1 MSDPLFERIVVG
13 VDGSPQGFT
22 ALSQAQRLLATTGEL
37 TVVTVC
43 EEHLAVH
50 AGYEASRLAGE
61 MHVEAERIVAR
72 SREAIRR
79 TSSADI
85 RLLHGHPADVLLRVA
100 EALRAGLLVV
110 GCHTSCRPIG
120 IAFGSVATR
129 LLHEAQAAVLIARD
143 RGEAETFPERVVVGA
158 DGSPASVRAAAVAA
172 DLVDR
177 FGSARQIVVARHGR
191 ELDPLGLARLGPLQ
205 WDDRPPV
212 AALLAGAAGADLL
225 VVGRRGVH
233 GLAALG
239 SVSERI
245 AHRAP
250 CSVLVVP
257 TAGMTVPALTGATA
271 ARRTS
276 SACSR

>member
-22 ALSQAQRLLATTGEL
+22 ALSQAEGLLASAGEL
-37 TVVTVC
+37 AIVTVC

-50 AGYEASRLAGE
+50 AGYEAPRLAGE
-61 MHVEAERIVAR
+61 MHAEAECTVAR
-72 SREAIRR
+72 AREAIRPTTR
-79 TSSADI
+79 ANV

-100 EALRAGLLVV
+100 EDLRAGLIAV
-110 GCHTSCRPIG
+110 GCHTSCRPLG

-129 LLHEAQAAVLIARD
+129 LLHETAAAVLIARD
-143 RGEAETFPERVVVGA
+143 AGKAETFPERVLVGA
-158 DGSPASVRAAAVAA
+158 DGSPASVRAAAVAD

-177 FGSARQIVVARHGR
+177 FGSVTRVVVAQHGK
-191 ELDPLGLARLGPLQ
+191 ELDPLGLAGLGPLQ
-205 WDDRPPV
+205 WDDRAPV
-212 AALLAGAAGADLL
+212 AALLARAAGADLV
-225 VVGRRGVH
+225 VVGRRGVY

-239 SVSERI
+239 SVSERV

-257 TAGMTVPALTGATA
+257 AADIAVPALAA
-271 ARRTS
+271 ARHS
-276 SACSR
+276 SASAG